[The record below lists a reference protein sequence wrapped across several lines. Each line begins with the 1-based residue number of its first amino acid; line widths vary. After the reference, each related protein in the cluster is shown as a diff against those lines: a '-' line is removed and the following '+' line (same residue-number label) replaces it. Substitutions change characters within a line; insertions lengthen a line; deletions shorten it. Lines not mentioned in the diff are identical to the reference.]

1 MIKRLLRRIF
11 RKNWG
16 LKLFSLILSV
26 ILWLALVPAE
36 KVSVEKTMT
45 LPLETYNIAPNL
57 ELVEKPLPSVDVTI
71 RAPNRLMAQITASN
85 PSVLINLE
93 NATIYQQD
101 YPLSAAM
108 ISLPAGAEV
117 VRIMPNRIHLKLEET
132 RSVMLKVVPDV
143 IKDSLRPGYRLDG
156 VEVAP
161 DQVLVKGPRSKLNER
176 DRVRTVPIDLAAY
189 SQTTELQADLILPR
203 PELRLAE
210 SQARVLVK
218 LIIVRLKA
226 PDSKTAVRR

>member
-1 MIKRLLRRIF
+1 MITGLLRRVF

-16 LKLFSLILSV
+16 LKLFSLVLSV
-26 ILWLALVPAE
+26 ILWLALIPAE
-36 KVSVEKTMT
+36 KISVEKALT
-45 LPLETYNIAPNL
+45 LPLETNNIPPNL
-57 ELVEKPLPSVDVTI
+57 ELVEKPLATVDVTV
-71 RAPNRLMAQITASN
+71 RAPNRLMAQIIASN
-85 PSVLINLE
+85 PSVVVNLE
-93 NATIYQQD
+93 NATAYQQD

-132 RSVMLKVVPDV
+132 KSVMLKVVPDV

-161 DQVLVKGPRSKLNER
+161 DEIRVNGPASKLNEH
-176 DRVRTVPIDLAAY
+176 DRVRTVPIDLTAY
-189 SQTTELQADLILPR
+189 SQTTELEADLILPR

-210 SQARVLVK
+210 NQARVRVK
-218 LIIVRLKA
+218 LTIVRLRTPEPK
-226 PDSKTAVRR
+226 PVVRR